1 MKVVSE
7 ISFDDLLDSNYFDR
21 DSEGTEFIGDIRTM
35 NRGDELMNI
44 LDGEFENYP
53 EMSELVGYVNSNV
66 DKLADKMGLIQMNT
80 EFRDNLDN
88 YIKQIEVAK
97 KQSNSDEMF
106 DLLEDLDGLADDMY
120 YDISVVNY
128 VEKDLVENFIN
139 DSFAKIR
146 DIRSLNTFEN
156 ENYDAL
162 NQVLTNME
170 QDLEQ
175 MNQIL

>member
-7 ISFDDLLDSNYFDR
+7 IGFDDLINSNYLDG
-21 DSEGTEFIGDIRTM
+21 DGAEFVGDIETL
-35 NRGDELMNI
+35 NRGDELMSI
-44 LDGEFENYP
+44 LDREFEDYP
-53 EMSELVGYVNSNV
+53 EMTELVGYVESNI
-66 DKLADKMGLIQMNT
+66 DKLAEKMGLIQMNN

-97 KQSNSDEMF
+97 KQSFGDEMF
-106 DLLEDLDGLADDMY
+106 DLLEDLGGLADDMY
-120 YDISVVNY
+120 YDISVVNFID
-128 VEKDLVENFIN
+128 KDNVENFVT

-146 DIRSLNTFEN
+146 DVRSLNTFEN